1 MLTSGNT
8 LGCCSP
14 GFRKSSND
22 NARPTDER
30 ILPLGGGDGDTC
42 VVDVVCESVF
52 VSEALVGADSVV
64 ADEPAVGAS
73 LVSVDDV
80 VGVASEFGTEFGV
93 GAVTGE
99 DWIVGADVA
108 EVGFNGLTG
117 DTGFVGLFI
126 DFLQVS
132 DVVTQGCHTGLP
144 YGSGHVEE
152 RVWVMLPV

>member
-1 MLTSGNT
+1 MLFGIPLTNCGSENT
-8 LGCCSP
+8 FGCANP
-14 GFRKSSND
+14 GFRNSSND
-22 NARPTDER
+22 NTRPTTLR
-30 ILPLGGGDGDTC
+30 TFPFGGGDWDAG

-80 VGVASEFGTEFGV
+80 VGVASEFGTVFGV

-117 DTGFVGLFI
+117 DTGLVGLFI

-132 DVVTQGCHTGLP
+132 DVVTQG
-144 YGSGHVEE
+144 
-152 RVWVMLPV
+152 